1 MRHLFSSS
9 PSFSDDDEYY
19 YYARAVR
26 YIFIEIVGKKQKERA
41 LCCTAK

>member
-19 YYARAVR
+19 YARAKVR
-26 YIFIEIVGKKQKERA
+26 ISIEIVGKKQKERA